1 MDYYTTH
8 HTQEVSMA
16 DKNPYEIRMDLLKM
30 SHDYLMDMYTTQRDM
45 VERQMSFAEDMMRSV
60 SKEAM
65 NEVAEAQK
73 NFDSAVEK
81 MGEVMKTFPTQ
92 QMILDTAKTFQEF
105 INKK

>member
-1 MDYYTTH
+1 
-8 HTQEVSMA
+8 MA

>member
-1 MDYYTTH
+1 
-8 HTQEVSMA
+8 
-16 DKNPYEIRMDLLKM
+16 M
-30 SHDYLMDMYTTQRDM
+30 SHDCLMDMYTTQRDM

-92 QMILDTAKTFQEF
+92 QMILDTAKKKKTFQEF

>member
-1 MDYYTTH
+1 
-8 HTQEVSMA
+8 MA

-30 SHDYLMDMYTTQRDM
+30 SHEFLMETYMAQRDM